1 MTEQQKNRYQEPEQ
15 SGHVTEETGVEAAV
29 GSDGMLPQSEPDPL
43 TMHQSQ
49 VPDLELPEHLR
60 SKRPNDMSEREG
72 HQETNI
78 QHHPD
83 VKAEKNAA
91 KAMSVRSCATRCRA
105 RWRRFIAANFYAGL
119 ASNATGN

>member
-91 KAMSVRSCATRCRA
+91 KAKGEPDNQDMGQMVNPKTN
-105 RWRRFIAANFYAGL
+105 ANNWYK
-119 ASNATGN
+119 